1 MVKRAAPIRR
11 MAFALVLSSAWV
23 GGATVSQ
30 PDPPR
35 PAPPPVPSEYAR
47 ELAHDLSVAAV
58 SHLDSARGLVLSA
71 VEEVEGGAKLRRV
84 VEAVWAEQFAPA
96 ALEAEL
102 SKEIS
107 ARYPLTDQVAAAR
120 WSASL
125 PAVRLDL
132 ARALSGPPPRASI
145 DPTAL
150 TGDDVERWRLAD
162 RMVDVCDLFERGTAL
177 ILSLNLRASIAAL
190 RLLGL
195 PDPFL
200 ETRRQEL
207 ETGLA
212 AHLASNRS
220 AMRERALRSTFAA
233 NRKAALEDL
242 ADELAFLDSAAGQA
256 RCRAQA
262 DALALVLERRID
274 DLPRAVTA
282 ATRPN

>member
-1 MVKRAAPIRR
+1 V
-11 MAFALVLSSAWV
+11 
-23 GGATVSQ
+23 
-30 PDPPR
+30 
-35 PAPPPVPSEYAR
+35 R

-84 VEAVWAEQFAPA
+84 VEGVWAEQFAPA

-132 ARALSGPPPRASI
+132 ARALAGPPPRASI

-190 RLLGL
+190 RLLGM
-195 PDPFL
+195 PETFL
-200 ETRRQEL
+200 EARRQEL

-212 AHLASNRS
+212 AQLASNRS
-220 AMRERALRSTFAA
+220 AMRERALRSTFVA

-242 ADELAFLDSAAGQA
+242 ANELDFLDSAAGQA

-262 DALALVLERRID
+262 DALAVVLERRID

-282 ATRPN
+282 ATGPN